1 MRGADRRD
9 DLLVRRVPQC
19 DRRLWLQRLQRR
31 SSCGVAVP
39 RRAFTYTRDISPQE
53 RLYKDAVS
61 DLGVV
66 NEHAY
71 WAQVGEPVLNFLPG
85 APGLVVDIKDAIT
98 GGSQM
103 RQATASFLNDGP
115 NADSAGRFLEGFLN
129 AAGAVAGTHWGYK
142 DGVTP
147 SGSYSPPWQNSTI
160 VPEKEMTTVSASAI
174 GLEWGEGNMKQ
185 GMPREDY
192 VGTTLPADARL
203 PKNFRTFDYYDHVT
217 KTAVSAKSL
226 DTQTASRLNN
236 PKAVYYSI
244 KGNIDTAA
252 NFKRAQL
259 SGQVLNTSMISSKEI
274 QLAVPASTTKA
285 QWVEINR
292 RSNMV
297 RIGVLK

>member
-1 MRGADRRD
+1 M
-9 DLLVRRVPQC
+9 
-19 DRRLWLQRLQRR
+19 
-31 SSCGVAVP
+31 
-39 RRAFTYTRDISPQE
+39 
-53 RLYKDAVS
+53 YKDAVS

-71 WAQVGEPVLNFLPG
+71 WARVGEPVLNFLPG
-85 APGLVVDIKDAIT
+85 APGLVVNIKDAIT

-103 RQATASFLNDGP
+103 GQATASFLNDGP

-160 VPEKEMTTVSASAI
+160 VPEKEMATVSASAI
-174 GLEWGEGNMKQ
+174 GLKWGEGNMKQ
-185 GMPREDY
+185 GMPWEDY

-203 PKNFRTFDYYDHVT
+203 PKNFRTFDYYDSVT
-217 KTAVSAKSL
+217 KTAVSVKSL

>member
-1 MRGADRRD
+1 
-9 DLLVRRVPQC
+9 
-19 DRRLWLQRLQRR
+19 
-31 SSCGVAVP
+31 
-39 RRAFTYTRDISPQE
+39 
-53 RLYKDAVS
+53 
-61 DLGVV
+61 
-66 NEHAY
+66 
-71 WAQVGEPVLNFLPG
+71 
-85 APGLVVDIKDAIT
+85 VVDIKDAIT

-226 DTQTASRLNN
+226 DTQTAPKLNN
-236 PKAVYYSI
+236 PKAVYYSV
-244 KGNIDTAA
+244 KGNIDAA
-252 NFKRAQL
+252 AKFDEAFLSKR
-259 SGQVLNTSMISSKEI
+259 VLTH
-274 QLAVPASTTKA
+274 Q
-285 QWVEINR
+285 
-292 RSNMV
+292 
-297 RIGVLK
+297 

>member
-31 SSCGVAVP
+31 SSCGVAIP
-39 RRAFTYTRDISPQE
+39 RRALTYTRDISPQE

-71 WAQVGEPVLNFLPG
+71 WARVGEPVLNFLPG
-85 APGLVVDIKDAIT
+85 APGLVVNIKDAIT

-103 RQATASFLNDGP
+103 GQATASFLNDGP

-160 VPEKEMTTVSASAI
+160 VPEKEMATVSASAI
-174 GLEWGEGNMKQ
+174 GLKWGEGNMKQ
-185 GMPREDY
+185 GMPWGIMWAPLFRQTPDY
-192 VGTTLPADARL
+192 RKTSERL
-203 PKNFRTFDYYDHVT
+203 ITMT
-217 KTAVSAKSL
+217 ML
-226 DTQTASRLNN
+226 
-236 PKAVYYSI
+236 
-244 KGNIDTAA
+244 
-252 NFKRAQL
+252 
-259 SGQVLNTSMISSKEI
+259 
-274 QLAVPASTTKA
+274 
-285 QWVEINR
+285 
-292 RSNMV
+292 
-297 RIGVLK
+297 LKQR